1 MTEIQVSHNIALTSY
16 NDLPGSSA
24 TPDGTLIVS
33 QGNVDSCVWC
43 VFFFLDFFEL
53 STTDMPVE
61 GTTDSVSLVVF
72 RCRVRGAMLVWQDD
86 GRGKTWKEG
95 MKMVFWKGETSS
107 GMGSCPGACGVFIYI
122 YFWTILNRLDSVTY
136 LYPR

>member
-33 QGNVDSCVWC
+33 RGNVDSCVRC
-43 VFFFLDFFEL
+43 VFFFLDFFKL

-86 GRGKTWKEG
+86 GRGKTRKEG

-107 GMGSCPGACGVFIYI
+107 GMGSRPGACGVFIYI
-122 YFWTILNRLDSVTY
+122 YFLDHS
-136 LYPR
+136 